1 LPLAPRPSPGPPQW
15 LEPLA
20 GSTWL
25 EPALATAG
33 LRRHGADALLRLLLL
48 LTLLLAF
55 VGRLAGKAALAF
67 PVRCA
72 HSLVLKPGSGADL
85 EGLLGG
91 AGRALGRQRSG
102 SAVSDGHSLC
112 YGLTKLWHDA
122 IRPPEEEGERG
133 ARHGA
138 GRAEGGGEEGEGGG
152 GGEGGGRRAASRAA
166 RQVCKGAS

>member
-1 LPLAPRPSPGPPQW
+1 M
-15 LEPLA
+15 
-20 GSTWL
+20 
-25 EPALATAG
+25 
-33 LRRHGADALLRLLLL
+33 
-48 LTLLLAF
+48 
-55 VGRLAGKAALAF
+55 GRLAGKAALAF

-72 HSLVLKPGSGADL
+72 HGLVLKPGSGADL

-122 IRPPEEEGERG
+122 IRPPEEEGEHG

-152 GGEGGGRRAASRAA
+152 GGEGGGAA
-166 RQVCKGAS
+166 REGGEEGARPGARSGARSGEISISMAGFYLACSTMQQVPG